1 MTLKKPSNENGY
13 AANMTDIAPLLSRIA
28 DALERI
34 APPAAAD
41 ADLLA
46 HPAYLWRE
54 GTLSAVADFRALPLE
69 RLTGIDTQK
78 QALLRNTRRLANGL
92 PAQDVLLRSEEHTS
106 ELQSL
111 MRISYAVICLKKK
124 KKHISTTT

>member
-1 MTLKKPSNENGY
+1 MRISDWSSDVCSSDLCFPASPTRWSG
-13 AANMTDIAPLLSRIA
+13 SRLRRRPMPIC
-28 DALERI
+28 LPI
-34 APPAAAD
+34 PPICGAMAD

-92 PAQDVLLRSEEHTS
+92 NRKSDVTGKS
-106 ELQSL
+106 
-111 MRISYAVICLKKK
+111 
-124 KKHISTTT
+124 